1 MFPRFASKAGIQ
13 RLIPACVGK
22 GGRIR
27 MSGFVLLGFAAMTLA
42 ACGRAGPLEPP
53 PGPAAV
59 PSAGA
64 QLTQPDGTPAPG
76 SSQDVAG
83 KNGLDTPGKPGATSQ
98 KKPLI
103 LQPPLRSVSSSS
115 TNGSGS
121 AKQSRRVES
130 LAGML
135 CRLRSSQ

>member
-1 MFPRFASKAGIQ
+1 MFPRVSAKAGIQ
-13 RLIPACVGK
+13 RLIPAFVGK

-76 SSQDVAG
+76 SSQDVAV
-83 KNGLDTPGKPGATSQ
+83 KNGVDTPGHPGATGPQ
-98 KKPLI
+98 RPFPLR
-103 LQPPLRSVSSSS
+103 PPLRS
-115 TNGSGS
+115 
-121 AKQSRRVES
+121 
-130 LAGML
+130 
-135 CRLRSSQ
+135 

>member
-1 MFPRFASKAGIQ
+1 MFPRVSAKAGIQ
-13 RLIPACVGK
+13 RLIPAFVGK

-76 SSQDVAG
+76 SSQDVAVKSG
-83 KNGLDTPGKPGATSQ
+83 FDTQGNPVATGQKRPFILD
-98 KKPLI
+98 PL
-103 LQPPLRSVSSSS
+103 LR
-115 TNGSGS
+115 
-121 AKQSRRVES
+121 
-130 LAGML
+130 
-135 CRLRSSQ
+135 